1 MLILQKIYE
10 ALNFLLVQLVE
21 VIKFPLQHQVRCFLT
36 GRFCQDFFGRNF
48 SYGAFNV
55 ERFEKK

>member
-10 ALNFLLVQLVE
+10 ALNFLLVQLEE
-21 VIKFPLQHQVRCFLT
+21 VIKFPLQHHVRCFLT
-36 GRFCQDFFGRNF
+36 GRFCQDFFGRNS

-55 ERFEKK
+55 ERF